1 MIKLLS
7 IFKSRKF
14 WAAIVGI
21 AVMILRELV
30 PNFPI
35 GDEQITEMVMLLIAY
50 IMGVAVEDAGAW
62 ISGNKPL

>member
-1 MIKLLS
+1 MVKFLS

-35 GDEQITEMVMLLIAY
+35 GDEQISEMVLLLVAY
-50 IMGVAVEDAGAW
+50 IIGVAVEDAGAW

>member
-1 MIKLLS
+1 MVKFLS

-35 GDEQITEMVMLLIAY
+35 GDEQITEMVLLLVAY
-50 IMGVAVEDAGAW
+50 IIGVAVEDAGAW

>member
-1 MIKLLS
+1 MVKFLS

-14 WAAIVGI
+14 WAAIIGI
-21 AVMILRELV
+21 AVMVLRELV

>member
-1 MIKLLS
+1 MVKFLS

-14 WAAIVGI
+14 WAAVIGI
-21 AVMILRELV
+21 ALMFLRQIA

-35 GDEQITEMVMLLIAY
+35 GDEQISDIVLLLVAY